1 MPFWKNSHRSVVKN
15 SLCPTKKE
23 DKGDFGLDFRR
34 IFWVRGLQHKGM
46 YSQGGLGCHQGS
58 SLLSLS
64 LWASLSLF
72 WGYFEAQSLYRT
84 LSGRASAL
92 PQALREARAEPGTR
106 AEGRWGWVKSLGRAG
121 DQSPKSLDSLWLW
134 GISMR
139 LKEACSI
146 SQNSENLVA
155 VNVQYQWKEL
165 INKGEGSHWKSDC
178 WVYVCNQVGKAHETM
193 SDEKSRNKMVCF
205 LLL

>member
-15 SLCPTKKE
+15 SLCPMKKE
-23 DKGDFGLDFRR
+23 DEVDFGLDFRR
-34 IFWVRGLQHKGM
+34 IFWVRGLQHKCM
-46 YSQGGLGCHQGS
+46 YSQGELGHHQGS
-58 SLLSLS
+58 SLQSLS
-64 LWASLSLF
+64 FWASLSLF

-84 LSGRASAL
+84 QSGRASAL
-92 PQALREARAEPGTR
+92 PQALREARAEPGTG
-106 AEGRWGWVKSLGRAG
+106 AEGRWDWVKSLGRAG

-155 VNVQYQWKEL
+155 VKCPVPV
-165 INKGEGSHWKSDC
+165 KG
-178 WVYVCNQVGKAHETM
+178 VN
-193 SDEKSRNKMVCF
+193 
-205 LLL
+205 